1 MGNYGKMR
9 VNVLEME
16 HIVNHK
22 KKIIIM
28 YADLLWTL
36 HGQWENDSMGIPRS
50 GEAWR
55 DKKRRRDSSYTKS
68 DASPLKKIC

>member
-1 MGNYGKMR
+1 MR

-36 HGQWENDSMGIPRS
+36 HGQLQMR
-50 GEAWR
+50 
-55 DKKRRRDSSYTKS
+55 K
-68 DASPLKKIC
+68 